1 MRYLFTFLLLL
12 FTAYGANV
20 TLKTMQEE
28 HRVAYVIGNGDYDD
42 SPIEY
47 ASQAAERMRDFLES
61 YNFDVV
67 YKENATKRDIIKGLR
82 AFSSKMRKG
91 SVAVLFYAGHSIQV
105 RNKNYLIPID
115 TSIENDHHVLY
126 EAIELNAILKKMKA
140 AQNRLNIIIL
150 DAGHK
155 SPFEERYRAKKKGLA
170 LIKTS
175 KNMDVIFST
184 VPNKFSKPYPFT
196 LKLTTFLSLKGTANS
211 DAFSLMHKKY
221 KNSYIKLS
229 KEPFYFNLPKTLV
242 DKDTKVWKK
251 SLKLATA
258 DAIHNYIK
266 KFPSGKHLSEANAQL
281 EQLRLDKIEQ
291 EEKQK
296 YLEKMA
302 KQDEEAALALASLK
316 QEEEA
321 KALAQAEAKQR
332 EEEKLR
338 AEEDAAIEAALKEEK
353 RLKRENTHFIEPV
366 MVLIKKGTFIM
377 GSNDESS
384 DAKPAHEVSIKKDFY
399 ISRYE
404 VTNLEYK
411 EFLNATKKHV
421 MIPPNWTGDTQP
433 AVGVS
438 WDDANAYAAWLSEL
452 TGKDYK
458 LPTEAQWEYAARAG
472 THTRYFWGDVYQ
484 KEGSWLKTF
493 PIQTHAYAWVK
504 TNSDNI
510 THPVGSKKPNAW
522 GLYDVTGNVWE
533 WCSDTYTDD
542 YNTAPEEEALKI
554 IRGGSWFS
562 TPDEITISH
571 RGANVNDFISYS
583 IGFRL
588 IRQK

>member
-1 MRYLFTFLLLL
+1 
-12 FTAYGANV
+12 
-20 TLKTMQEE
+20 MQNE

-47 ASQAAERMRDFLES
+47 APLASKRMRDFLES
-61 YNFDVV
+61 YDFDVI
-67 YKENATKRDIIKGLR
+67 YKENASKRDIIKGLR
-82 AFSSKMRKG
+82 AFSSKIRKG

-115 TSIENDHHVLY
+115 TSIENEHHVLY
-126 EAIELNAILKKMKA
+126 EAIELNAILKKMKT
-140 AQNRLNIIIL
+140 AQNRLNIIII

-170 LIKTS
+170 LIKAS
-175 KNMDVIFST
+175 KNMDIIFST
-184 VPNKFSKPYPFT
+184 VPNKFSKPYPFIP
-196 LKLTTFLSLKGTANS
+196 KLTTFLSLKGTANS

-229 KEPFYFNLPKTLV
+229 SEPFYFNLPKTLV

-258 DAIHNYIK
+258 DAFNNYLK
-266 KFPSGKHLSEANAQL
+266 KFPSGKYLKKAHLQL
-281 EQLRLDKIEQ
+281 EELRLDKLHTQ
-291 EEKQK
+291 EKQK
-296 YLEKMA
+296 YLQKMT
-302 KQDEEAALALASLK
+302 KQDKEATLALKALEK
-316 QEEEA
+316 EE
-321 KALAQAEAKQR
+321 KTKILAQAETKRIEEKTMKA
-332 EEEKLR
+332 EEE
-338 AEEDAAIEAALKEEK
+338 ATVQAALKEEK
-353 RLKRENTHFIEPV
+353 RLKKENTHFIEPV

-377 GSNDESS
+377 GSNDEGSA
-384 DAKPAHEVSIKKDFY
+384 AKPAHEVIIKKDFY
-399 ISRYE
+399 IARYE
-404 VTNLEYK
+404 VTNLEYN
-411 EFLNATKKHV
+411 EFLTATKKQV
-421 MIPPNWTGDTQP
+421 MIPTNWTGDTQP

-438 WDDANAYAAWLSEL
+438 WDDANAYAAWLSDL
-452 TGKDYK
+452 TGKNYK
-458 LPTEAQWEYAARAG
+458 LPTQIQWEYAARAG
-472 THTRYFWGDVYQ
+472 TQTRYFWGDVYQ

-504 TNSDNI
+504 TNSNNI
-510 THPVGSKKPNAW
+510 THPIGSKKPNAW
-522 GLYDVTGNVWE
+522 GLYDITGNVWE
-533 WCSDTYTDD
+533 WCSDTYTDN
-542 YNTAPEEEALKI
+542 YNTTPEEETLKV

-588 IRQK
+588 VRDK